1 MLAATFHLVTSLS
14 QAFEYGLLEIGHTL
28 TQASDA
34 GLKLLYSFIKG
45 YPDFFDLV
53 LNVGQSLG
61 FNLLQGSFQGFL
73 LRSTIPAKQ
82 GKKC

>member
-1 MLAATFHLVTSLS
+1 MSLS
-14 QAFEYGLLEIGHTL
+14 QVFEYGLLEIGHTL

-34 GLKLLYSFIKG
+34 GLKLLDSFIRG